1 MQAPNIPDVAPTPT
15 QLDAPSPMQADNST
29 PAEQPTGCLILV
41 VDDHEPLRRSIVTWL
56 QSRFPGCRVAGVET
70 AEEALALPER
80 PDIVLMDINLHGV
93 DGLEAA
99 SRMKALQPQTQIVML
114 TMHDTPHH
122 RRAAADAGATGF
134 ISKRDLET
142 QLEPAVAS
150 LLRDR
155 ARRPS

>member
-1 MQAPNIPDVAPTPT
+1 MQPSSFPDSARTST
-15 QLDAPSPMQADNST
+15 QLDSISPMQKENRT
-29 PAEQPTGCLILV
+29 HRGQTKCLILV
-41 VDDHEPLRRSIVTWL
+41 VDDHEPLRRSVVTWL
-56 QSRFPGCRVAGVET
+56 ESRFPGCRVSGVET

-80 PDIVLMDINLHGV
+80 PDIVLMDINLRGL

-99 SRMKALQPQTQIVML
+99 SRLKALRPDTQIVML

-122 RRAAADAGATGF
+122 RRAAADAGAAGF

-150 LLRDR
+150 LLRER